1 MIPIPIPSGLELP
14 EGEPVEIP
22 ATVQMVNGELM
33 LLELNG
39 MPFEE
44 DMPEGE
50 MEEEEMSDEDFMSA
64 VERGLQGQ

>member
-14 EGEPVEIP
+14 EGEPVEIS
-22 ATVQMVNGELM
+22 ATVQMVDGELM

-44 DMPEGE
+44 EMPEDE

-64 VERGLQGQ
+64 VERGIQGQ